1 LLKALTHKEIELI
14 LTVTDDLRIAREAV
28 VIPLRTENP
37 GRLRVLG
44 DGKLEIVVERDCE
57 FEQWLGALAGRIR
70 SLMELPADEE

>member
-1 LLKALTHKEIELI
+1 LLKALTLKEIELI